1 MRALLLAA
9 LVAAQ
14 EVYRFDFSL
23 DDQPLSGEFTSDQD
37 LWQLAADFV
46 AGRGWRLEE
55 ESRACRDAS
64 TELERDNCAVALL
77 VELWG
82 QALRPALSA
91 SSYLQSAIELST
103 NFCEV
108 P

>member
-1 MRALLLAA
+1 MRALLCSLVLVAAQVLCSIA

-46 AGRGWRLEE
+46 AGRGWR
-55 ESRACRDAS
+55 
-64 TELERDNCAVALL
+64 CAPFRTVPFAVLPGRL
-77 VELWG
+77 GARGSFPSLTMHGCLKTIW
-82 QALRPALSA
+82 
-91 SSYLQSAIELST
+91 LQSR
-103 NFCEV
+103 
-108 P
+108 